1 MLIWQW
7 NFLTDQNS
15 ATEGLFNALI
25 LFWESIFLKKK
36 TFFVS
41 DRNSNNRLF
50 LVSFGQRTSLKLR
63 LFGVQIYL

>member
-41 DRNSNNRLF
+41 DRKVITDYF
-50 LVSFGQRTSLKLR
+50 L
-63 LFGVQIYL
+63 